1 VACEALGVLLRK
13 AVQTASSRGV
23 SNPFSAEIGILD
35 DDQLDDEVIQRA
47 YQGAPI
53 TFFQETWHSVVAIV
67 ADNLH
72 RDGVSKPP
80 YRDDIWPHRHSQYI
94 HRLQEKLL
102 RGLDASAQQVPRG
115 IRAHFC
121 YALTPLFGTPF
132 QQQVK
137 DLFRPM
143 WLLDPWLPVD
153 RLVEQFLNFALRLE
167 YEKFGEIMEAL
178 LEGEDPQSRVVAA
191 RQATITALV
200 VPEAR
205 DVTARLILGDEH
217 IRKGMAEVAGYAT
230 RGRSFVFSALLYL
243 GGSHK
248 LKLTPNW
255 PVRGGVGGECRSR
268 RRAPAC
274 ATG

>member
-1 VACEALGVLLRK
+1 
-13 AVQTASSRGV
+13 
-23 SNPFSAEIGILD
+23 
-35 DDQLDDEVIQRA
+35 
-47 YQGAPI
+47 
-53 TFFQETWHSVVAIV
+53 
-67 ADNLH
+67 
-72 RDGVSKPP
+72 
-80 YRDDIWPHRHSQYI
+80 
-94 HRLQEKLL
+94 
-102 RGLDASAQQVPRG
+102 
-115 IRAHFC
+115 
-121 YALTPLFGTPF
+121 
-132 QQQVK
+132 
-137 DLFRPM
+137 M

-268 RRAPAC
+268 RRATAC
-274 ATG
+274 VTG